1 MELLIIA
8 VFQFD
13 ITLTDRAHTFTAR
26 ETSGFLLPAISRARS
41 PTTNALD
48 IMQQHFKVHK
58 DTPHCLQKKKKQ
70 QSGMVS
76 LY

>member
-13 ITLTDRAHTFTAR
+13 ITLTDRTHIFTAR

-41 PTTNALD
+41 PTTSALLD
-48 IMQQHFKVHK
+48 IINNILKFTRTLLIVY
-58 DTPHCLQKKKKQ
+58 KKRK
-70 QSGMVS
+70 SS
-76 LY
+76 NLAW